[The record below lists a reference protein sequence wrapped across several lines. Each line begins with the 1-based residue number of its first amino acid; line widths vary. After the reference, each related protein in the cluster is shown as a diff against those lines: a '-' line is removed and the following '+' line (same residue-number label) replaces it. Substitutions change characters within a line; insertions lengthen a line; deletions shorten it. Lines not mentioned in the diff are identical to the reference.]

1 MNVIKLLEYLAD
13 IIDTSSKV
21 PLSGK
26 VMINKKEVLNIL
38 TQIMSELPEEL
49 KKSQWIL
56 TEKDRILN
64 DSIKEAE
71 AIKQKNLKVMQMQVD
86 KHSITL
92 EADKKARKMVEDA
105 EKEAREIKLSALH
118 YAADLLSQLD
128 SEIEI
133 RENKFNEQMQI
144 EAQKFSVDIKNNFNG
159 MRELIK
165 KNIDEIR

>member
-13 IIDTSSKV
+13 IVDTSSKV
-21 PLSGK
+21 PFSGK
-26 VMINKKEVLNIL
+26 TMINKKEVLDIL

-56 TEKDRILN
+56 NEKDRILN

-71 AIKQKNLKVMQMQVD
+71 AIKQKNLKAMRMQID

-92 EADKKARKMVEDA
+92 EAEKKARKMVEDA

-118 YAADLLSQLD
+118 YTSDLLSQLD
-128 SEIEI
+128 SELEA
-133 RENKFNEQMQI
+133 RENKFNEQMQV
-144 EAQKFSVDIKNNFNG
+144 ESQKFAIDIKNNFSK
-159 MRELIK
+159 MREIIK
-165 KNIDEIR
+165 KNMEELR